1 MKNIKKYLCAIV
13 MMVISMTAFAQ
24 EDVFS
29 GDWLGANKEGDL
41 KVAFTLNCDGNW
53 QLNPYNENAR
63 CNGFMEVNMLEPGGR
78 ESLMATYEFYVES
91 MNGNEL
97 TLSFVGGRPEV
108 DAGISGQCKVV
119 YKDDKLS
126 FTGLDKGGK
135 DAAFNGLTL
144 VKSGSGAD
152 AIADAAA
159 DDGVPLGVKIL
170 AVVQLVLSIAVVL
183 FIVGHMFFVWYKG
196 ARYKEVFTVE
206 GMLNKRLA
214 AGMPEKMT
222 DDEITEAWKLMDE
235 AFATWTVIEKTDDDE
250 FRKPTKMKQIKKSVL
265 LIDQVIGMCPTDAD
279 VIERLNS
286 LTDVINSGEER
297 HFDGSKK
304 LIWLGVIVGI
314 LMYWMMGVGM
324 MFSTLIATGL
334 YVERAGRLNS

>member
-108 DAGISGQCKVV
+108 DAGISGH
-119 YKDDKLS
+119 Y
-126 FTGLDKGGK
+126 
-135 DAAFNGLTL
+135 
-144 VKSGSGAD
+144 
-152 AIADAAA
+152 
-159 DDGVPLGVKIL
+159 
-170 AVVQLVLSIAVVL
+170 
-183 FIVGHMFFVWYKG
+183 
-196 ARYKEVFTVE
+196 
-206 GMLNKRLA
+206 
-214 AGMPEKMT
+214 
-222 DDEITEAWKLMDE
+222 
-235 AFATWTVIEKTDDDE
+235 DDDE
-250 FRKPTKMKQIKKSVL
+250 DTTEKLFEEVLSGYPVVKYKNTAVFAVLDCLHNAAEIKV
-265 LIDQVIGMCPTDAD
+265 
-279 VIERLNS
+279 
-286 LTDVINSGEER
+286 
-297 HFDGSKK
+297 
-304 LIWLGVIVGI
+304 
-314 LMYWMMGVGM
+314 
-324 MFSTLIATGL
+324 
-334 YVERAGRLNS
+334 